1 MLRDLLLHAK
11 RSTNA
16 GKEACNETYECM
28 YRDLL
33 MHAKETYYC
42 M

>member
-16 GKEACNETYECM
+16 CKEASNETYECM
-28 YRDLL
+28 YRDLP
-33 MHAKETYYC
+33 MHAKDAYYC